1 MTAKLSLCMLKACL
15 CAKYLKLSAFP
26 CVEYQHCST
35 HQIHN
40 ILKYRVQKDRE
51 VFTNELKRIYR
62 VPNEEIAA
70 SIRDEVVEKMI
81 DNLVLCEV
89 SLLNGMS

>member
-1 MTAKLSLCMLKACL
+1 MLKACL
-15 CAKYLKLSAFP
+15 CAKYLKLSAFR
-26 CVEYQHCST
+26 CVEYQHCSI

-40 ILKYRVQKDRE
+40 ILKYIVEKDRK
-51 VFTNELKRIYR
+51 VFTNDLKRIYR

-89 SLLNGMS
+89 SLPNRMS

>member
-1 MTAKLSLCMLKACL
+1 MLKAYL

-26 CVEYQHCST
+26 CVEYQHCSI

-40 ILKYRVQKDRE
+40 ILKYIVEKDRK
-51 VFTNELKRIYR
+51 VYTNDLKRIYR

-70 SIRDEVVEKMI
+70 SIRNEVVEKMI

-89 SLLNGMS
+89 SLLNRMS